1 MPDAKFRGE
10 DMKRDP
16 MYDDDSGDEKV
27 TDATG
32 QTMNVFDAMA
42 VAAGQLLLKMS
53 PEDLAKMAAERLSN
67 DEIVVWA
74 TDDAGRFY
82 PYEG

>member
-1 MPDAKFRGE
+1 MPAKFSGD

-16 MYDDDSGDEKV
+16 MYDGDSGDEKV
-27 TDATG
+27 ADATG

-42 VAAGQLLLKMS
+42 VAAGQLLARLT
-53 PEDLAKMAAERLSN
+53 PEDLAKMVAERLSN
-67 DEIVVWA
+67 AWIVTWA

-82 PYEG
+82 EE